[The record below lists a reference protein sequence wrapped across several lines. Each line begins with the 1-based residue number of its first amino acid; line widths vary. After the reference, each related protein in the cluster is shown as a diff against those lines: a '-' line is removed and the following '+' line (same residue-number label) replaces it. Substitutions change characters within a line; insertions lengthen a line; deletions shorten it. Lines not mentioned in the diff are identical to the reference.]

1 MKEMLR
7 RALRTFVQT
16 AGAYIAANL
25 VCATS
30 GITDLGVLKT
40 VLLGLAVSSVAAGL
54 AAVMNLPPKKSGGNG
69 DDASI
74 SDDESGRDS
83 GEKEDGDDDES

>member
-7 RALRTFVQT
+7 RSLRTFVQT
-16 AGAYIAANL
+16 AGAYIATNL

-30 GITDLGVLKT
+30 GITYLGVLKT

-54 AAVMNLPPKKSGGNG
+54 AAVMNLPPKASGGEKD
-69 DDASI
+69 DDASL
-74 SDDESGRDS
+74 SDDESGDDGKDD
-83 GEKEDGDDDES
+83 GEDES

>member
-1 MKEMLR
+1 MKEMIK

-16 AGAYIAANL
+16 AGGYIAANL
-25 VCATS
+25 VCSTA

-54 AAVMNLPPKKSGGNG
+54 AAVMNIPPR
-69 DDASI
+69 ASEEDCDTSR
-74 SDDESGRDS
+74 SDDESGR
-83 GEKEDGDDDES
+83 EDAEGGHEDED

>member
-40 VLLGLAVSSVAAGL
+40 VLIGLAVSSVAAGL
-54 AAVMNLPPKKSGGNG
+54 AAVMNLPQKSAVGDG
-69 DDASI
+69 DDVSL
-74 SDDESGRDS
+74 SDDESGIA
-83 GEKEDGDDDES
+83 GGKDGDEDES

>member
-7 RALRTFVQT
+7 RSLRTVVQT
-16 AGAYIAANL
+16 AGAYIATNL

-40 VLLGLAVSSVAAGL
+40 VILGLAVSSL
-54 AAVMNLPPKKSGGNG
+54 ANG
-69 DDASI
+69 HP
-74 SDDESGRDS
+74 
-83 GEKEDGDDDES
+83 

>member
-1 MKEMLR
+1 MKEMIK

-16 AGAYIAANL
+16 AGGYIAANL
-25 VCATS
+25 VCATA

-54 AAVMNLPPKKSGGNG
+54 AAVMNIPPKASGGEG
-69 DDASI
+69 CDTSV
-74 SDDESGRDS
+74 SDDGRGIDD
-83 GEKEDGDDDES
+83 GKGDIEDED

>member
-40 VLLGLAVSSVAAGL
+40 VLLGLAVSSAAGL
-54 AAVMNLPPKKSGGNG
+54 AAVMNLPPKASGGEKD
-69 DDASI
+69 DDASL
-74 SDDESGRDS
+74 SDDESGDDGKDD
-83 GEKEDGDDDES
+83 GEDES